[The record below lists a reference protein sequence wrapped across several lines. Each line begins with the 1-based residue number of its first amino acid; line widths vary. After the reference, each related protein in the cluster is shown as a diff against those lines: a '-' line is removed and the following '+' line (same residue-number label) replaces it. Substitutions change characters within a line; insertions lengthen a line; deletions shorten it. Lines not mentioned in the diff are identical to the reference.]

1 MIVKG
6 IAAAA
11 AETRSQP
18 RPAAS
23 KAVFLRILVSVLI
36 VSLYPERCGSYRDSR
51 VTVYTREAL
60 QEPL

>member
-1 MIVKG
+1 LIIKG

-36 VSLYPERCGSYRDSR
+36 VSLYPEKAGRVIRDTLLMVR
-51 VTVYTREAL
+51 L
-60 QEPL
+60 